1 MSHKYPFSSVLA
13 YKTWS
18 LAVPRNAQLYCEYT
32 SCSGNLG
39 CKEQKLWL
47 EGSYRHRSGQ
57 VCLEGSDGAMFG
69 QVECRLT
76 GTVTLQSKLKKD
88 ISYDPEIFQKKKKK
102 KPHTSPEEH
111 AQKSTCPLMCGRG
124 NQKQAKGSQKTKQQ
138 RNKMCAQPHWAEIQ
152 THRVIEDTR
161 DVVIL
166 TQTKATLIPQRH
178 VCF

>member
-1 MSHKYPFSSVLA
+1 MNMSHKYPFSSVLA

-47 EGSYRHRSGQ
+47 EGPYRHRSGQ

-102 KPHTSPEEH
+102 KTPHQPRGACTKIHMPPDVWKREPE
-111 AQKSTCPLMCGRG
+111 A
-124 NQKQAKGSQKTKQQ
+124 SQGLS
-138 RNKMCAQPHWAEIQ
+138 
-152 THRVIEDTR
+152 ED
-161 DVVIL
+161 
-166 TQTKATLIPQRH
+166 KATAKQD
-178 VCF
+178 VCTATLGRNSNTQGDRRYKRRGHTYTD